1 MSSAFAPRP
10 ARRVVHL
17 YTFLHAASHYS
28 GTVIGDLGG
37 NLRELRAEKRMSLRE
52 LAAATGLSPTLLSQV
67 ERGISEPSLKTLRAL
82 STVFGDS
89 VSSLFASPDPPLIH
103 ISRPGERSRISSPA
117 GRIQYERLTPNNG
130 QIEVLRGS
138 LQPGDWSSDEPWAHE
153 AVECVY
159 VDRGR
164 LVVEVDGQGFEVLAG
179 ESITFSSRQP
189 HRYGNPG
196 GEPTVFI
203 LSVSPPTP

>member
-1 MSSAFAPRP
+1 M
-10 ARRVVHL
+10 
-17 YTFLHAASHYS
+17 
-28 GTVIGDLGG
+28 IGDVGG
-37 NLRELRAEKRMSLRE
+37 NLRELRAQSGMSLRE
-52 LAAATGLSPTLLSQV
+52 LAAATGLSATLLSQV

-82 STVFGDS
+82 SSVFGDA
-89 VSSLFASPDPPLIH
+89 VSSLFASPGPVPIH
-103 ISRPGERSRISSPA
+103 VSRPGERSRISSPA

-138 LQPGDWSSDEPWAHE
+138 LQPGDWSSDEAWAHE
-153 AVECVY
+153 AIECVY

-164 LVVEVDGQGFEVLAG
+164 LEVEVEGQRFEVRTG

-189 HRYGNPG
+189 HRYGNTS
-196 GEPTVFI
+196 EDVTTFL